1 MRRDKVTVT
10 ESADLGCFKPGTII
24 DTNGYHDP
32 TFMSI
37 GDDQWVSS
45 NDGNI
50 IPNGVL
56 FKLLQAYD
64 APIVVVDSVYR
75 PTMELFIEIR
85 THRLFGE

>member
-1 MRRDKVTVT
+1 MRHDKVTIT
-10 ESADLGCFKPGTII
+10 EPAELSFASGTVI
-24 DTNGYHDP
+24 DTSGYHDP
-32 TFMSI
+32 TFLSI
-37 GDDQWVSS
+37 GDDLWANS
-45 NDGNI
+45 NTGEI

-64 APIVVVDSVYR
+64 APIVIVDSVYR

>member
-1 MRRDKVTVT
+1 MLTN
-10 ESADLGCFKPGTII
+10 EEIDLI
-24 DTNGYHDP
+24 DDP

-37 GDDQWVSS
+37 GGDQWVSS
-45 NDGNI
+45 NSGDI

-56 FKLLQAYD
+56 FKLLQACD
-64 APIVVVDSVYR
+64 APVVIVDNVYR